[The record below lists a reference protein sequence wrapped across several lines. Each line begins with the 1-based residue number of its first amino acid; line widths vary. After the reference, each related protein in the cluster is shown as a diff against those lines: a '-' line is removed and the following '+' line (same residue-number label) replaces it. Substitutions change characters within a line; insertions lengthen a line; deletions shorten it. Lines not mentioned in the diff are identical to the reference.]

1 VVAVALLGVVAM
13 GVAGWV
19 VYCRVSRRSY
29 AFRLGQ
35 RGLWIDY
42 QFYHWHD
49 LVAVTHYVDLG
60 MLLIKV
66 RRSDD
71 VPLAFH
77 VELEKT
83 RYRRWDDRRLRTEF
97 GRRMERLVWKSV

>member
-1 VVAVALLGVVAM
+1 M
-13 GVAGWV
+13 
-19 VYCRVSRRSY
+19 SRRSL
-29 AFRLGQ
+29 AFQLGQ

-42 QFYHWHD
+42 QFYHWQD
-49 LVAVTHYVDLG
+49 LVAVTHYAQLG

-83 RYRRWDDRRLRTEF
+83 RYRRWDDRRLREEF
-97 GRRMERLVWKSV
+97 RRRVEKLNWKSV